1 MEIFAQMKEMH
12 ILVTSCFHNFPPGM
26 ALIHLPPRNN
36 AHQSQMPVKNLS
48 LCQKINLRALRWVA
62 VGETNHSPAVIKQL
76 CVKTFCMDNS
86 YLYPRQQQHCPKQPW
101 LNTQQPRTHYQK
113 TFTIMQTN
121 SLGFLLSP
129 KLWLVQLLVFNGG
142 FYIYN
147 LKP

>member
-1 MEIFAQMKEMH
+1 MEIFAQMKEIH
-12 ILVTSCFHNFPPGM
+12 VLVTSCFHSFPLGM
-26 ALIHLPPRNN
+26 ALIHLPPGNN
-36 AHQSQMPVKNLS
+36 AHQSQMPVKNLRV
-48 LCQKINLRALRWVA
+48 CQKIYLRALRRVA
-62 VGETNHSPAVIKQL
+62 VGETNYSPAVIKQL

-86 YLYPRQQQHCPKQPW
+86 YLCPRQQQHCPKQPW

-142 FYIYN
+142 FFIIN
-147 LKP
+147 IKP